1 MPAEIPQGDLSRATT
16 HEPDM
21 SYPDSVEIRLVWF
34 DDKAD
39 AVRIQKITADEF
51 FGRGSYGAPIPAE
64 AIVQH
69 IERMRREGPPKRKSV
84 KGTT

>member
-21 SYPDSVEIRLVWF
+21 SYPTLVEIRLSWSTSEGTVARF
-34 DDKAD
+34 HL
-39 AVRIQKITADEF
+39 ISADEF

-69 IERMRREGPPKRKSV
+69 IERMRREGPPVKRV
-84 KGTT
+84 KP